1 MFHVKQSGLEKGR
14 NLLKSCVL
22 TPNEASK
29 RGWKVNQDGQ
39 RRSAWDYLAYP
50 DISMS
55 DIGEAF
61 PEIGNLPQADREQ
74 LAIEATYSGYLE
86 RQQADVEALR
96 RDEGLRIP
104 DEFDYASVGGLS
116 NEVRS
121 KLEDVR
127 PATIGQASRIEGVTP
142 GALIALLAY
151 VKRTQKLRAVS

>member
-1 MFHVKQSGLEKGR
+1 MQ
-14 NLLKSCVL
+14 
-22 TPNEASK
+22 
-29 RGWKVNQDGQ
+29 
-39 RRSAWDYLAYP
+39 
-50 DISMS
+50 
-55 DIGEAF
+55 IGD
-61 PEIGNLPQADREQ
+61 LPQADRDQ